1 MDKIQ
6 LQTDFTLEA
15 DDGTVIK
22 CHKYVLAANCPYFD
36 DLPINLINQAEVT
49 GYSGATVSAF
59 VEYLYAD
66 KIPPEVMEAVKRQN
80 PDALRRIFPTEKFSL
95 DLLKMANQYSVEDLE
110 SDCADYL
117 SRTITS
123 QNAVEFWRSA
133 TTLPKSEK
141 KLKEAAL
148 QHIFSVRSIDQ
159 IPGFEET
166 FRSPEMVREFVDYTF
181 RKALLHEVED
191 AIQ

>member
-15 DDGTVIK
+15 KDGTVIK
-22 CHKYVLAANCPYFD
+22 CHKYVPAANCPYFD

-95 DLLKMANQYSVEDLE
+95 DLLKMANQ
-110 SDCADYL
+110 
-117 SRTITS
+117 
-123 QNAVEFWRSA
+123 
-133 TTLPKSEK
+133 
-141 KLKEAAL
+141 
-148 QHIFSVRSIDQ
+148 
-159 IPGFEET
+159 
-166 FRSPEMVREFVDYTF
+166 
-181 RKALLHEVED
+181 
-191 AIQ
+191 